1 MKAIGAGRIDNKFVI
16 VFHMEHCTA
25 AQIVDVVQQIDEE
38 DTLLLAAGHND
49 KVSIKDREL
58 LWKHHIRFRP
68 MSKKQLDLDPK
79 RLADFMIGNLNKRI
93 QDSRKNHEHLG

>member
-1 MKAIGAGRIDNKFVI
+1 MLGISKDLDGNFIA
-16 VFHMEHCTA
+16 VFHMEHC
-25 AQIVDVVQQIDEE
+25 DSQQIIN
-38 DTLLLAAGHND
+38 TVKHITGFKIFAAGHND

-79 RLADFMIGNLNKRI
+79 SLADFMIGNLNKRI
-93 QDSRKNHEHLG
+93 QDSRKTK